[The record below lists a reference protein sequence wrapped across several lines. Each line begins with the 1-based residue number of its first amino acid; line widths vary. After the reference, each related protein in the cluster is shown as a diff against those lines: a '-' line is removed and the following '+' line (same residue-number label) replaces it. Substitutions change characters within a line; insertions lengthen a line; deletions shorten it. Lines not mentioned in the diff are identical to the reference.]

1 MPSPPP
7 ESMTPIPQHGG
18 NHRSNYNYKRQ
29 SMNKTSHRQWNSTG
43 LVLVGAIVGGAGLLL
58 SERAIGL
65 EGDKSAQLPPLDPQ
79 ITAPVRSFSQA
90 FEAVAARV
98 RPAVVSVYSERLV
111 KENDGE
117 FNSPFGNGN
126 PNDFFRQFFG
136 RNGPGDNG
144 PQAPSRHQHR
154 TPEHGM
160 GSGMI
165 LDKEGR
171 ILTNYHVVKDVD
183 TLKVKLADN
192 RQFNAKVVGTDP
204 KSDVAIIQIEGKL
217 PENLPT
223 VALGKSGDLKVG
235 DWVLAVGAP
244 FGLTQTVTA
253 GIISATG
260 RNDVGIED
268 YEDFL
273 QTDAAINPGNSGGPL
288 VNMEGQV
295 IGMNTAIATGMGQ
308 FAGVGFAIPSDM
320 IKGFVPTLT
329 QGGTISRG
337 FLGIGIQDLND
348 ALAAQFKAKDANGA
362 LVSQVSSD
370 SPAAK
375 AGFKSG
381 DVIVRYDGKAIE
393 NTHTLRKLVAETTP
407 NTKVPVTVL
416 RDGKDVNLDVTVG
429 KLPTKDLAAN
439 GGHEKGEPG
448 SVHHFGMQVQPLT
461 PELADQ
467 FGYKDQHGVIIDAV
481 QPGSAAAEA
490 DLQTGD
496 LIVEANRKSVSSID
510 DLKSALAGSKDSAL
524 LLIKRHDASLYVTLK
539 VS

>member
-1 MPSPPP
+1 MN
-7 ESMTPIPQHGG
+7 I
-18 NHRSNYNYKRQ
+18 NSNRK
-29 SMNKTSHRQWNSTG
+29 WNIAG
-43 LVLVGAIVGGAGLLL
+43 LLVAGALVGATGLLL
-58 SERAIGL
+58 SGRATGL
-65 EGDKSAQLPPLDPQ
+65 ENEQNSPPPLNPQ

-98 RPAVVSVYSERLV
+98 RPAVVSVYSERMV
-111 KENDGE
+111 KENEGE
-117 FNSPFGNGN
+117 FNLPFGNGN
-126 PNDFFRQFFG
+126 DLFRQFFG
-136 RNGPGDNG
+136 RNGQGQ
-144 PQAPSRHQHR
+144 QAPAHR
-154 TPEHGM
+154 EHRIPEHGM

-192 RQFNAKVVGTDP
+192 RQFNARVVGTDP
-204 KSDVAIIQIEGKL
+204 KSDVAIIQIDGKL

-223 VALGKSGDLKVG
+223 VTLGRSDDLKVG
-235 DWVLAVGAP
+235 DWVLAIGAP

-288 VNMEGQV
+288 VNMDGQV

-329 QGGTISRG
+329 KGGTITRG

-348 ALAAQFKAKDANGA
+348 TLAAQFKAHDTNGA
-362 LVSQVSSD
+362 LVSQVNHD
-370 SPAAK
+370 TPAAK
-375 AGFKSG
+375 AGLKSG
-381 DVIVRYDGKAIE
+381 DVIVRYGGKVIE
-393 NTHTLRKLVAETTP
+393 NTRVLRKLVAETTP
-407 NTKVPVTVL
+407 NTKIPVTVL

-429 KLPTKDLAAN
+429 TMPAPELAAN
-439 GGHEKGEPG
+439 SGKEKPEPG
-448 SVHHFGMQVQPLT
+448 NVHHFGMEVQPLT
-461 PELADQ
+461 PDLAQQ
-467 FGYKDQHGVIIDAV
+467 FGYQDEHGVIINAV
-481 QPGSAAAEA
+481 EPGSPAATA
-490 DLQTGD
+490 DLQAGD
-496 LIVEANRKSVSSID
+496 LIVEANRKPVSNVD
-510 DLKSALAGSKDSAL
+510 ELRSALAGHKDLAL